1 MAHEGTLIFTD
12 RHDQEHRVDVSG
24 DLRLYEEEDG
34 GTVVRG
40 VVHVPEERI
49 EALRDAMEAQAEG
62 DGEEPGARYTGNVLD
77 AQGNA
82 TRPVTDVPM
91 FVRDVY
97 DTGNVR
103 LESTAP

>member
-1 MAHEGTLIFTD
+1 M
-12 RHDQEHRVDVSG
+12 DVSG

>member
-1 MAHEGTLIFTD
+1 M
-12 RHDQEHRVDVSG
+12 SG
-24 DLRLYEEEDG
+24 DLRLYEDDDG
-34 GTVVRG
+34 GTVIRG

-49 EALRDAMEAQAEG
+49 DALRDAMGRQA
-62 DGEEPGARYTGNVLD
+62 DDDASSAARYTGKVLD
-77 AQGNA
+77 AQGEA

-91 FVRDVY
+91 IVHDVY